1 MSLLGWIICCG
12 APADSS
18 SARPFMVFSRVP
30 PLLCAFG
37 SCTLNRTSWTTW
49 DHLQETRQF
58 AVGCPSPEV
67 YPVLCRFGMRHR
79 GPGSVYF
86 IVQRGDVRFYV
97 VIGAIGVRETYLL
110 LCRCCDCLF
119 IWQMFKYEIGKV
131 SRKRTAVRRNARCD
145 CSCSS
150 KTD

>member
-1 MSLLGWIICCG
+1 
-12 APADSS
+12 
-18 SARPFMVFSRVP
+18 MVFSRVP

-79 GPGSVYF
+79 GLGSVYF
-86 IVQRGDVRFYV
+86 IVQHGDVRFLRSHRSDRYPRDSPAFTSLLRLSRLSV
-97 VIGAIGVRETYLL
+97 SLFDYTVKCESKGKSLVKGPRFVESRGAIARAQAK
-110 LCRCCDCLF
+110 R
-119 IWQMFKYEIGKV
+119 IGENSIK
-131 SRKRTAVRRNARCD
+131 SWCM
-145 CSCSS
+145 
-150 KTD
+150 